1 MHTKL
6 SNLLEKCDGILLTSP
21 HNMRYFSGFSGGEGA
36 VWISK
41 STKKVFTDSRYSEQA
56 QNESK
61 NFEVNETNNWL
72 DEVCEVAESE
82 TAETIIFEDNDLSSG
97 SYLMLSE
104 KLGKVELCGGS
115 KDLNTLRMVKTDEEI
130 EIMQKAESIACR
142 AFERIINFIQ
152 PGISEK
158 AVAAELEY
166 YIRQEGGDGPAF
178 ETIAI
183 SGVRCSLPHGV
194 PTDKI
199 IEKGDF
205 VTMDF
210 GALVKGYCSDMT
222 RTVIV
227 GRATEEQKKVYN
239 TVKAAQQTG
248 LEFIRAGILGK
259 EADCAVRT
267 VIEQAGY
274 GEYFRH
280 SLGHGV
286 GLLIHEL
293 PNLSP
298 KSDIVLL
305 DNMIVTCE
313 PGIYIPGFGGVR
325 IEDMVCVKNDGALNL
340 TSSSKELIEL

>member
-1 MHTKL
+1 MYTKL
-6 SNLLEKCDGILLTSP
+6 NSLLEECDGILLTSP

-41 STKKVFTDSRYSEQA
+41 TMRIVFTDSRYFEQA
-56 QNESK
+56 KNESK
-61 NFEVNETNNWL
+61 NFEVKETNSWIS
-72 DEVCEVAESE
+72 EACEILKYEDVQ
-82 TAETIIFEDNDLSSG
+82 TVIFEDSDLSAAA
-97 SYLMLSE
+97 YLMLLE
-104 KLGKVELCGGS
+104 KLENVELCKGS
-115 KDLNTLRMVKTDEEI
+115 QRLNMLRMIKNDNEI
-130 EIMQKAESIACR
+130 RLMQKAESIACR
-142 AFERIINFIQ
+142 AFDRIISFIR

-183 SGVRCSLPHGV
+183 SGARCSLPHGV

-199 IEKGDF
+199 IENGDF

-210 GALVKGYCSDMT
+210 GALVQGYCSDMT

-227 GRATEEQKKVYN
+227 GKATKEQKKVYN
-239 TVKAAQQTG
+239 TVKTAQQTG
-248 LEFIRAGILGK
+248 LEAICAGALSKDADKAARAVV
-259 EADCAVRT
+259 EN
-267 VIEQAGY
+267 AGY
-274 GEYFRH
+274 GKFFRH

-286 GLLIHEL
+286 GLLVHEL

-298 KSDIVLL
+298 KSDMVLQE
-305 DNMIVTCE
+305 NMVVTCE

-325 IEDMVCVKNDGALNL
+325 IEDMVCVKNDGILNF
-340 TSSSKELIEL
+340 TSYSKDLIEI